1 MSDIHPYI
9 QKAETEFQKILHH
22 LKDEY
27 VRLNIGR
34 ANAALIEN
42 ISVDAY
48 GSIQPLKALSSISVT
63 DPRTLQIQPWDK
75 ANIMNIMKAIQIAD
89 IHVNPNQDG
98 MIIRIVLPPL
108 TEERRKELVKV
119 VHRMAED
126 ARISIRSH
134 RQDIHNVF
142 RKMQQNDEIPED
154 QFHLA
159 EKKLQEK
166 VDAFNKQIA
175 DTASAKEKDV
185 MTL

>member
-9 QKAETEFQKILHH
+9 QKAETEFQKALQH

-27 VRLNIGR
+27 ARLNVGR
-34 ANAALIEN
+34 ANAGLVEN
-42 ISVDAY
+42 IPVDAY
-48 GSIQPLKALSSISVT
+48 GSIQPLKAVSSISIM

-75 ANIMNIMKAIQIAD
+75 ANTVNIMKAIQTAD
-89 IHVNPNQDG
+89 IHVNPNNDG

-154 QFHLA
+154 QFHLG

-166 VDAFNKQIA
+166 VEFFNKHIA
-175 DTASAKEKDV
+175 DTALAKEKDV